1 MAASGLARTA
11 APSKADPYV
20 AKFTGKK
27 IRTFKF
33 NYARIF
39 GLKESGFVTIDPGTF
54 EVTNTFDYA
63 DVTNLK
69 MGKDALRFEFKSKQ
83 HGAMEFESTFRV
95 NVTALLILAQET
107 CPDMIE
113 MGDCALLVTG
123 NTGAWRGKPHFTG
136 FAPSKSAQRIL
147 AEALARDLGPQGVHV
162 AYITIDAAID
172 IWWVRERRGL
182 DYPQDMFAKPADI
195 AGECFH
201 VAHQPKSTWSFN
213 VELRPYNEP
222 W

>member
-1 MAASGLARTA
+1 MAASGLVRTA

-83 HGAMEFESTFRV
+83 HGAMEFESTFR
-95 NVTALLILAQET
+95 AHLLTE
-107 CPDMIE
+107 
-113 MGDCALLVTG
+113 LVRLR
-123 NTGAWRGKPHFTG
+123 AGKVDDAT
-136 FAPSKSAQRIL
+136 
-147 AEALARDLGPQGVHV
+147 LGVP
-162 AYITIDAAID
+162 
-172 IWWVRERRGL
+172 
-182 DYPQDMFAKPADI
+182 
-195 AGECFH
+195 
-201 VAHQPKSTWSFN
+201 
-213 VELRPYNEP
+213 RPYAGASVINQCNILCMHP
-222 W
+222 SVRPSDRPTDHVFNHFIAFIHHKLSRPPTHPFHPRPIHSPLHYPFFSPPRLPPPPPPPSLPPSSH